1 MPPSLAAPAAVQTE
15 DLEQRL
21 WALTRFSWRGHAGVR
36 SLEPV
41 RRALRRLG
49 NPHHRLGPVVH
60 VAGTNGKGSTLA
72 FLRAIL
78 TAAGV
83 PSLLY
88 TSPHLVDV
96 RERFQDQ
103 SGPLSDER
111 LVAALDRLAPVAAE
125 VPLNYFQVATLAA
138 ILAFAAHDSSQPAP
152 LVLWETGVGGRLDTT
167 NVVPRK
173 ALTLMTSIGL
183 DHQATLGHSPA
194 AIALEKAGILRPA
207 VPVILAPQRYPEV
220 CDIIRGIAKRLKA
233 PLIEAEATLIPPI
246 QRLGLTGP
254 HQRENAATAVMAVR
268 CLAPWL
274 PAPISPEIISQGLE
288 RAGWPG
294 RLQPLASPNGPAQEW
309 WVDGAHNGDAAAR
322 VAEAIALW
330 PAQPL
335 SLIVAMANT
344 RDPADVLTP
353 FAALKPYVVAIPLP
367 DGRGGVEA
375 NTLTP
380 ESIVN
385 AARALG
391 LTAEQ
396 RPSLA
401 SAAQS
406 VAPKLG
412 RVLLIGSLYLAG
424 HALSAL
430 DVVSPQ

>member
-1 MPPSLAAPAAVQTE
+1 MPPAPAAPAAVPTD

-21 WALTRFSWRGHAGVR
+21 WALTRFSWRGHSGVR

-72 FLRAIL
+72 FLRAML
-78 TAAGV
+78 TAAGT

-88 TSPHLVDV
+88 TSPHLMDV

-103 SGPLSDER
+103 TGPLPDAQ
-111 LVAALDRLAPVAAE
+111 LVAALDMLAPVAAE
-125 VPLNYFQVATLAA
+125 IPLNYFQVATLTA
-138 ILAFAAHDSSQPAP
+138 ILAFAAHAATRARSI
-152 LVLWETGVGGRLDTT
+152 VLWETGVGGRLDTT

-173 ALTLMTSIGL
+173 ALTLITSIGL

-194 AIALEKAGILRPA
+194 AIANEKAGILRPG
-207 VPVILAPQRYPEV
+207 VPVVLGTQRYPEV
-220 CDIIRGIAKRLKA
+220 YDVIRSATRRLNA
-233 PLIEAEATLIPPI
+233 PLIEANAALIPPT
-246 QRLGLTGP
+246 QRLGLGGP
-254 HQRENAATAVMAVR
+254 HQRENAATAMMALR
-268 CLAPWL
+268 WLEPWL
-274 PAPISPEIISQGLE
+274 PAPVSSEIIGLGLE
-288 RAGWPG
+288 GAAWPG
-294 RLQPLASPNGPAQEW
+294 RLQPLASPNGPLQEW
-309 WVDGAHNGDAAAR
+309 WVDGAHNGDAARR
-322 VAEAIALW
+322 VAEAVALW
-330 PAQPL
+330 PQQPL

-344 RDPADVLTP
+344 RDPADVLAP
-353 FAALKPYVVAIPLP
+353 FAPMKPHVVALPLP
-367 DGRGGVEA
+367 DGHGGVDP
-375 NTLTP
+375 NSLTP
-380 ESIVN
+380 ESILN
-385 AARALG
+385 AARSLH

-396 RPSLA
+396 QPTLA

-430 DVVSPQ
+430 GLVSPQ